1 MTTECTTERL
11 EFGACEG
18 SESSVDLTV
27 GSSAQMV
34 ADCCCGLPFT
44 HKSCRNAVAYRNR
57 WSGPA

>member
-11 EFGACEG
+11 EFGGCEG

-34 ADCCCGLPFT
+34 ADCCCGSWRSGRKASWHDLPPG
-44 HKSCRNAVAYRNR
+44 KSC
-57 WSGPA
+57 